1 MEKSKNVTTNVSA
14 EKRDLGYMK
23 PPKDKQFQKGRS
35 GNPGGRPKRDTMF
48 KSVSRVLRDSLLVEI
63 EGSVNGKRSKML
75 RLEAIIARQVASALQ
90 GNIQSA
96 KFLLSLADKHI
107 PNNLSL
113 KELMEGRPVFEF
125 TKEEAARFTNAK
137 LMEGME
143 PVVAMDEQ
151 PVL

>member
-1 MEKSKNVTTNVSA
+1 M
-14 EKRDLGYMK
+14 Y
-23 PPKDKQFQKGRS
+23 
-35 GNPGGRPKRDTMF
+35 
-48 KSVSRVLRDSLLVEI
+48 SLLVEI

>member
-1 MEKSKNVTTNVSA
+1 
-14 EKRDLGYMK
+14 
-23 PPKDKQFQKGRS
+23 
-35 GNPGGRPKRDTMF
+35 
-48 KSVSRVLRDSLLVEI
+48 
-63 EGSVNGKRSKML
+63 ML